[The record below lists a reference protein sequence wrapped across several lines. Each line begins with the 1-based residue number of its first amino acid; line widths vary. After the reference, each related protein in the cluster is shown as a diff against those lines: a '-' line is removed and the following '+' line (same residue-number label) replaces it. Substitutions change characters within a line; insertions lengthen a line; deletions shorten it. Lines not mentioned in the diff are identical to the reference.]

1 MASIVQRS
9 FNLLTALSTPD
20 TDSMHLPSRNRFSSA
35 ANYYASLL
43 HELSH
48 RTGHQS
54 RLNRDLAHPYGSQ
67 GYTREELRAEIAS
80 MIVGS
85 ELGIGYDPG
94 QHAAYAAGWVSILK
108 DQPLEIFRAAA
119 DAEKIQKYLYIL
131 QQKES
136 LTDMIK
142 EYDRVVD
149 GPQSRKQLEN
159 ENPGLVA
166 ERDAA
171 IIRQKKEQVQR
182 LIDQHQSQALGT
194 GQRLQIRI

>member
-43 HELSH
+43 HELGH
-48 RTGHQS
+48 WTGHQS

-94 QHAAYAAGWVSILK
+94 QHAAYAAGW
-108 DQPLEIFRAAA
+108 
-119 DAEKIQKYLYIL
+119 
-131 QQKES
+131 
-136 LTDMIK
+136 
-142 EYDRVVD
+142 
-149 GPQSRKQLEN
+149 
-159 ENPGLVA
+159 
-166 ERDAA
+166 
-171 IIRQKKEQVQR
+171 
-182 LIDQHQSQALGT
+182 
-194 GQRLQIRI
+194 